1 MPTSVSSLKLLFADA
16 RSAQLQ
22 RAVRQ
27 LSSESSENSG
37 PCGRLQRLYDSLP
50 LAAGYYY
57 DASSGYYYDANSGL
71 YYDSASQRWLA
82 MDAATGEFA
91 PYPAAAAAAAAP
103 RPTAASARLRRRPQ
117 VPPAHVAC
125 ALAVHMGLPCRA
137 RGLLAVLC
145 CSSCTHLHARSLC
158 LFTWPE
164 AACLRMTRQRA
175 PSHEEAV
182 RQASRVSFEHGGARA
197 QRRRAQRSRSRRR
210 PRWRSCMRRRWR
222 TSPGRRPRA
231 GAARSSAP
239 RRS

>member
-27 LSSESSENSG
+27 LSSVSSENSG

-103 RPTAASARLRRRPQ
+103 PADGGISTAAQ
-117 VPPAHVAC
+117 
-125 ALAVHMGLPCRA
+125 
-137 RGLLAVLC
+137 
-145 CSSCTHLHARSLC
+145 
-158 LFTWPE
+158 
-164 AACLRMTRQRA
+164 AA
-175 PSHEEAV
+175 
-182 RQASRVSFEHGGARA
+182 
-197 QRRRAQRSRSRRR
+197 
-210 PRWRSCMRRRWR
+210 
-222 TSPGRRPRA
+222 A
-231 GAARSSAP
+231 GAARPRCLRSGSAHGAALPGARPACCALLQFLHTSSREEPVPLHLAGGSVSSHDEAACP
-239 RRS
+239 FA

>member
-91 PYPAAAAAAAAP
+91 PYPAAAAAAAPPADGSIS
-103 RPTAASARLRRRPQ
+103 TAAQAAAGAARPRCLR
-117 VPPAHVAC
+117 
-125 ALAVHMGLPCRA
+125 LTVHLGLPCRA

-197 QRRRAQRSRSRRR
+197 QRRRARRSRSRR
-210 PRWRSCMRRRWR
+210 PLRWRSCMRRRWR